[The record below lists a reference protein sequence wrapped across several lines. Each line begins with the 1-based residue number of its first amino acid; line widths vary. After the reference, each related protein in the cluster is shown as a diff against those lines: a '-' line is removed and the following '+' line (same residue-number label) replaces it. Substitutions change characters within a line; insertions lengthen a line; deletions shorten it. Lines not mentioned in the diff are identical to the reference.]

1 LYCTA
6 DDDDDDDDDAS
17 VEWFDAGEKC
27 EFVVDTSTAG
37 CGALA
42 VTVDGPSKVHLDCQ
56 QLPGPTG
63 TGGTGTTGSGC
74 YEFSYR
80 PSAVGQ
86 YSVSVK
92 YAGDH
97 HVTGSPFHVNVTGLL
112 SSSLVLLLK

>member
-1 LYCTA
+1 VC
-6 DDDDDDDDDAS
+6 S
-17 VEWFDAGEKC
+17 VEWFDAGDKC

-37 CGALA
+37 CGAPA
-42 VTVDGPSKVHLDCQ
+42 VTVDGRSKVHLDCQ

-63 TGGTGTTGSGC
+63 TTGTSGPGAGSGGSGC

-86 YSVSVK
+86 YNVSVR

-97 HVTGSPFHVNVTGLL
+97 HVTGSPPFHVSVTGLV
-112 SSSLVLLLK
+112 SSLLL

>member
-1 LYCTA
+1 MCSV
-6 DDDDDDDDDAS
+6 DDDAS
-17 VEWFDAGEKC
+17 VEWFDAGERC

-37 CGALA
+37 CAALA

-63 TGGTGTTGSGC
+63 TTGTGSGTSGTGGSGC

-97 HVTGSPFHVNVTGLL
+97 HVTGSPFHVNVTGLV
-112 SSSLVLLLK
+112 SSSLLF